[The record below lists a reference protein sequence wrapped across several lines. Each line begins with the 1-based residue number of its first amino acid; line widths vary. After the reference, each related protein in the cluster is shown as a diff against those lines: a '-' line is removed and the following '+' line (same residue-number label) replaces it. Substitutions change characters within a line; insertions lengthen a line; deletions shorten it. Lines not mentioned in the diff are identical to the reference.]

1 MFNLT
6 SLFPN
11 DFHLIYNLSF
21 RTVPTSISFLIIQID
36 ASARTGLYYVFMST
50 KESLD
55 AFTSL
60 EWGFHLYHE
69 HRIKG
74 RVFVSVDGGFAIN
87 RACRHGIIK

>member
-1 MFNLT
+1 MIFLQVIIICFNV
-6 SLFPN
+6 
-11 DFHLIYNLSF
+11 Y
-21 RTVPTSISFLIIQID
+21 V
-36 ASARTGLYYVFMST
+36 SACRGLYCVFMST

-74 RVFVSVDGGFAIN
+74 QVFVSVDGGFAIN